1 MFTST
6 LSIKIERT
14 VLRRPHLTKRFATE
28 SRLSLTNDAAV
39 RDADDEVGVA
49 PAPADHRHLG
59 GRVGVLEV
67 GDEQPQLRPLPG
79 VHDAAKLWRDVLH
92 HDPRG

>member
-1 MFTST
+1 MGVVDY
-6 LSIKIERT
+6 KRT
-14 VLRRPHLTKRFATE
+14 VLRRPNLTKRFATE

-39 RDADDEVGVA
+39 RDADDEVSVA
-49 PAPADHRHLG
+49 PTPADHRDLG

-79 VHDAAKLWRDVLH
+79 VHDAAKLWRDVIH